1 MGEISMKR
9 LAVAVGLVLAGAS
22 VASAADLAVRPLTKA
37 PLLSPIPVANWTGFY
52 IGGFV
57 GGTWATA
64 NGCGFTATV
73 AACGDFNVSTIV
85 GGGLVGYDY
94 ELPNRFVIGARFS
107 APFGGT
113 TSTVG
118 GAPFAPTASLSGKF
132 HWATFLNAT
141 VGYDMGQWMP
151 YAGLGVA
158 FANLEVDATVP
169 GGASVAQETNTG
181 LNLLAG
187 IRYQWNPSWE
197 LGLQYN
203 HTMFARQQY
212 FFTGAFAGGPPL
224 GSVPIQ
230 ITQDS
235 LVGILDY
242 KFR

>member
-1 MGEISMKR
+1 MKR
-9 LAVAVGLVLAGAS
+9 LAVAFGLVLAGAS
-22 VASAADLAVRPLTKA
+22 AASAADLAVRPYTKA
-37 PLLSPIPVANWTGFY
+37 PLLSPVPVSNWTGLY

-57 GGTWATA
+57 GGTWAEA
-64 NGCGFTATV
+64 NGCGFTV
-73 AACGDFNVSTIV
+73 AAASCGNFNVSDIV

-113 TSTVG
+113 SSSTSAV
-118 GAPFAPTASLSGKF
+118 PFLPATTSLSGKF

-158 FANLEVDATVP
+158 FANLEIDATTLA
-169 GGASVAQETNTG
+169 GGSSSAQETNTG

-187 IRYQWNPSWE
+187 IKYQYTPNWE
-197 LGLQYN
+197 IGVQYN
-203 HTMFARQQY
+203 HTMFSRQNY

-224 GSVPIQ
+224 GANPIQ

-235 LVGILDY
+235 VVGIVDY